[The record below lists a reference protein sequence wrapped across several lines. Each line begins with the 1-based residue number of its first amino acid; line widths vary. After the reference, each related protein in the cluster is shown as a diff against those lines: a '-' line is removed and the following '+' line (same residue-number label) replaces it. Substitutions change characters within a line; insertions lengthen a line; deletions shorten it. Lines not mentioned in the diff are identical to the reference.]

1 MREPKANRG
10 FRAGSTQMHKSV
22 TLLWSSNMWMSAVG
36 PFDEIVKGK
45 GWRPVEPN
53 RAVVAATAA
62 IRFARQTL

>member
-1 MREPKANRG
+1 
-10 FRAGSTQMHKSV
+10 
-22 TLLWSSNMWMSAVG
+22 MWMSAVG